1 MGSNYKT
8 RGVLGSPL
16 VYCCQSLLFFQW
28 NVKRLN
34 DHYYVKSFVFYQKQ
48 NVGAF
53 IIILGV
59 TLKAVAF
66 ESLPGMNGFVEKLVI
81 FS

>member
-16 VYCCQSLLFFQW
+16 AYCCQSLLFFQW

-34 DHYYVKSFVFYQKQ
+34 DHYYVTSIVFYQKQ
-48 NVGAF
+48 NVRAF

-66 ESLPGMNGFVEKLVI
+66 ESLSGMNGFVEKLVI